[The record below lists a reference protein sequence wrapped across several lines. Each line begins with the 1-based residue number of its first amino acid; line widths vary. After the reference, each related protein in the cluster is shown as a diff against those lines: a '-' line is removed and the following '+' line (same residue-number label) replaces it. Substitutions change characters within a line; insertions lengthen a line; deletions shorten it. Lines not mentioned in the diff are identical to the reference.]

1 MERSKKSCLT
11 MLMATHIVVNK
22 SRSCLLKLSL
32 SLELEG
38 RLEMMQRASSSTAA
52 IRVRYL
58 HKTESSQENLVM
70 FDWLLFLRKTKTD
83 KRGERCVTSCFLHGL
98 GVISSIRMRGDG
110 APSSKEAMP
119 LISSWAETAL
129 QKGKAQH
136 QNGQCISQQEVIS
149 TLYSTGKWRAETVS
163 GVAYQW

>member
-38 RLEMMQRASSSTAA
+38 RLEMVQRASKSTAA

-83 KRGERCVTSCFLHGL
+83 EEGRKMCYFLFSSRSRCYQLNKN
-98 GVISSIRMRGDG
+98 
-110 APSSKEAMP
+110 A
-119 LISSWAETAL
+119 
-129 QKGKAQH
+129 
-136 QNGQCISQQEVIS
+136 
-149 TLYSTGKWRAETVS
+149 WRWGT
-163 GVAYQW
+163 Q